1 MNLRKHLGAALLILT
16 GGLAIGTAAQ
26 AHSVRL
32 YDRDDYCPVHRHEH
46 YGQHSPGRHFK
57 SVWEQLKHHRHEHG
71 DRDRH
76 YSYWQDR
83 DDHHSHRRDRDDRHH
98 DSNYRDRDGQH
109 EYSSRKSGISYT
121 DRR

>member
-46 YGQHSPGRHFK
+46 YGHHSPGRHFK
-57 SVWEQLKHHRHEHG
+57 SVWKQLKQHRHEHG

-76 YSYWQDR
+76 HSYW
-83 DDHHSHRRDRDDRHH
+83 RDRDDRHH
-98 DSNYRDRDGQH
+98 DSNYRDRDRHH
-109 EYSSRKSGISYT
+109 EYSSSKSGIRYT